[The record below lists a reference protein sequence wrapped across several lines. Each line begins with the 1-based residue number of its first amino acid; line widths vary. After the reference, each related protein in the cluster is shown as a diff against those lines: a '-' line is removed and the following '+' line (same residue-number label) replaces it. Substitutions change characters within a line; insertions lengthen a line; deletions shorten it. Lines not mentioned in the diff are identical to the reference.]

1 VRLRSRVWIAFLP
14 PVDIARRRSIEACR
28 ATDAVL
34 PGCAER
40 EPATGAAADPV
51 LAAGCAAP
59 AGRPALPALDIAL
72 RRAITS
78 SRVLLYAIV
87 NPVA

>member
-1 VRLRSRVWIAFLP
+1 M
-14 PVDIARRRSIEACR
+14 
-28 ATDAVL
+28 
-34 PGCAER
+34 
-40 EPATGAAADPV
+40 AADPV

>member
-1 VRLRSRVWIAFLP
+1 
-14 PVDIARRRSIEACR
+14 
-28 ATDAVL
+28 
-34 PGCAER
+34 
-40 EPATGAAADPV
+40 
-51 LAAGCAAP
+51 
-59 AGRPALPALDIAL
+59 LPALDIAL